1 MTSEQAQEAPWPRR
15 RWWVLIA
22 GVFATQIA
30 LIFWLGRPQR
40 VRAPRA
46 DFAPVL
52 QLASPTSPGLL
63 AFADPTLFALPH
75 QEGFSGRAWLTI
87 TEPDL
92 HPFWWDEAPSYLAL
106 DPASLGGA
114 FRNYMSTNQPG
125 NLPEMTQPEFKF
137 KIPEVLPSTP
147 LVTESTLRLSGELAG
162 RRLLVAPELRPWTNS
177 EILSNSV
184 VQVLVG
190 ADGRPIS
197 ATLLRPPG
205 SAVTDADRYALR
217 SATKVRFE
225 SINGADPLNPL
236 AALALGQMIFE
247 WQTVPQPSTN
257 NPPDVPASK

>member
-1 MTSEQAQEAPWPRR
+1 MSSEQAREARWPRR
-15 RWWVLIA
+15 RWWVLLA
-22 GVFATQIA
+22 GAFATQLA
-30 LIFWLGRPQR
+30 LIFWLGGPQR
-40 VRAPRA
+40 VHVPRQ
-46 DFAPVL
+46 DSAPVL
-52 QLASPTSPGLL
+52 QLTSPTSSGFL

-75 QEGFSGRAWLTI
+75 QEGFSGLAWLTI

-92 HPFWWDEAPSYLAL
+92 HPFRWDQAPSFLAL
-106 DPASLGGA
+106 NPATLGEA

-125 NLPEMTQPEFKF
+125 SLPQMALPELTF
-137 KIPEVLPSTP
+137 KIPGVLPSTP

-162 RRLLVAPELRPWTNS
+162 RRLLVAPELRSWPS
-177 EILSNSV
+177 AEILSNSV

-197 ATLLRPPG
+197 ATLLKPG
-205 SAVTDADRYALR
+205 SAPTEADQYALR

-247 WQTVPQPSTN
+247 WQTVPLPNTN
-257 NPPDVPASK
+257 SPPEIPASK